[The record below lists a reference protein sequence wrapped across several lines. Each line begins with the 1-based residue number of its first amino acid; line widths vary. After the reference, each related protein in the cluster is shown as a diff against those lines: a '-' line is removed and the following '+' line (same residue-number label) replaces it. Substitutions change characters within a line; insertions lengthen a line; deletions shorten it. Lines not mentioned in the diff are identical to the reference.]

1 MQVSAWKTLLTRS
14 CFIAWHILP
23 AEVMK
28 ASLLLSHLRAEWAK
42 RSGTDVTGRCNGGGV
57 LGKRSCCS
65 SSVQKPWVALIMQ
78 QPLLLV
84 TYVPPFFILM
94 CFSFI
99 QEVSNGVWGRGNSL
113 ASFLSNIIF
122 ISCCNSGLSQKQQ
135 PKSAGGR
142 VACAKHFHL

>member
-1 MQVSAWKTLLTRS
+1 
-14 CFIAWHILP
+14 
-23 AEVMK
+23 MK
-28 ASLLLSHLRAEWAK
+28 ASLLLSHVKAERTK
-42 RSGTDVTGRCNGGGV
+42 HFGTNIIRQRNGGGA
-57 LGKRSCCS
+57 LEKLTCYSFS
-65 SSVQKPWVALIMQ
+65 IQKLYVALIIQ
-78 QPLLLV
+78 QAQLLV

-135 PKSAGGR
+135 PKKCGGE
-142 VACAKHFHL
+142 CCLCKTFSSLK